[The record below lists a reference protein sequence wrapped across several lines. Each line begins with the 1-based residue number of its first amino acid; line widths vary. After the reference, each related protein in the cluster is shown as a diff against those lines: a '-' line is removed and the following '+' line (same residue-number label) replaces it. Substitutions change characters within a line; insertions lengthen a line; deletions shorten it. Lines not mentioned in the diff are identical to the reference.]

1 MKSFFISGRHSV
13 VAALKNISRK
23 KKRLIISK
31 NNTEIE
37 NLAKRIGLPIEY
49 KSKKSLDSLFNN
61 QDVNHQNVAL
71 EIYPKEEPNEN
82 EIYKENEVIILNNIN
97 DPRNIGSIIRVAAAF
112 SVKNIIIEKKFFDP
126 KNNYIFK
133 ASSGCIESTNIISVV
148 NIKHMISKLKKNYFW
163 IVGFD
168 NHQKCNLFEYEFTKK
183 TAFVFGSE
191 AKGINSSLDKYLDQ
205 KIEIPINPL
214 VESLNVSNAVTSVLT
229 YYKIKKL

>member
-71 EIYPKEEPNEN
+71 EIYPKEEHNEN

-112 SVKNIIIEKKFFDP
+112 SVKNIIIEKKFFTGHTCTT
-126 KNNYIFK
+126 
-133 ASSGCIESTNIISVV
+133 A
-148 NIKHMISKLKKNYFW
+148 KLVW
-163 IVGFD
+163 RR
-168 NHQKCNLFEYEFTKK
+168 
-183 TAFVFGSE
+183 
-191 AKGINSSLDKYLDQ
+191 
-205 KIEIPINPL
+205 P
-214 VESLNVSNAVTSVLT
+214 
-229 YYKIKKL
+229 

>member
-1 MKSFFISGRHSV
+1 
-13 VAALKNISRK
+13 
-23 KKRLIISK
+23 
-31 NNTEIE
+31 
-37 NLAKRIGLPIEY
+37 
-49 KSKKSLDSLFNN
+49 
-61 QDVNHQNVAL
+61 
-71 EIYPKEEPNEN
+71 
-82 EIYKENEVIILNNIN
+82 
-97 DPRNIGSIIRVAAAF
+97 
-112 SVKNIIIEKKFFDP
+112 
-126 KNNYIFK
+126 
-133 ASSGCIESTNIISVV
+133 
-148 NIKHMISKLKKNYFW
+148 MISKLKKNYFW